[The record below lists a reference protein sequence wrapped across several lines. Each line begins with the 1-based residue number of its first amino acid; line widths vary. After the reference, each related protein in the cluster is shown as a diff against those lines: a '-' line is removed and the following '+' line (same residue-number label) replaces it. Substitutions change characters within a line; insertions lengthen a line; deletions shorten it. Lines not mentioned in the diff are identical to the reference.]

1 MGGVMTYITIRDVA
15 QHAGISV
22 STVSRALNNTGR
34 ISANTKAKV
43 ERAVAQLGYIPDS
56 RAQAMR
62 SLRTKTVGLLVPD
75 IRNAYFA
82 ELAYTVQDSLFEA
95 GYCAFIGTSSESAS
109 RQDSFITS
117 ILSQRIDGA
126 IIVPQG
132 EVTEAMRKLIEQ
144 RLPMLFMDRHV
155 EPQAGGLERVPV
167 VDSDP
172 TKGIRD
178 ALLDVL
184 QHGFHSVG
192 YISGPII
199 ASPSLQEREQAFR
212 TVASEIFGEE
222 HVFVEST
229 GFDQSSCASVMHR
242 MINVGVKALIIGYSP
257 DALRVMQVMA
267 QEGLVIGKD
276 ISLISFDDVEVFRL
290 ATPRISVISQQVQRI
305 GHISAALFLDM
316 LENNGDV
323 KSQRVE
329 TVYIPR
335 ESLGRA

>member
-1 MGGVMTYITIRDVA
+1 
-15 QHAGISV
+15 
-22 STVSRALNNTGR
+22 
-34 ISANTKAKV
+34 
-43 ERAVAQLGYIPDS
+43 
-56 RAQAMR
+56 
-62 SLRTKTVGLLVPD
+62 VPD

-155 EPQAGGLERVPV
+155 EPQAGGLEHVPV

-172 TKGIRD
+172 KKGIHD

-329 TVYIPR
+329 TVYIHR

>member
-1 MGGVMTYITIRDVA
+1 MSYITIRDVA
-15 QHAGISV
+15 QRAGISV

-43 ERAVAQLGYIPDS
+43 ERAVAELGYIPDS

-62 SLRTKTVGLLVPD
+62 SSRTKTVGLLVPD

-82 ELAYTVQDSLFEA
+82 ELAYTVQDSLFDA
-95 GYCAFIGTSSESAS
+95 GYCAFIGTSSESAA

-132 EVTEAMRKLIEQ
+132 EETDAMRMLMEQ
-144 RLPMLFMDRHV
+144 HLPLMFMDRHV
-155 EPQAGGLERVPV
+155 EPRTGDLTHVPV

-172 TKGIRD
+172 EQGIRD
-178 ALLDVL
+178 ALLDVK
-184 QHGFHSVG
+184 QHGFCSVG
-192 YISGPII
+192 YVSGPII
-199 ASPSLQEREQAFR
+199 ASPSLQEREQVFR

-229 GFDQSSCASVMHR
+229 GFEQSSCASVLHR
-242 MINVGVKALIIGYSP
+242 MMNVGVKALIVGYSP
-257 DALRVMQVMA
+257 DALRVMDVMA
-267 QEGLVIGKD
+267 CEGLVIGSD
-276 ISLISFDDVEVFRL
+276 ISLISFDDVEIFRL
-290 ATPRISVISQQVQRI
+290 ATPRISTISQQVQRI
-305 GHISAALFLDM
+305 GRTSAALFLDM
-316 LENNGDV
+316 LEHNADV
-323 KSQRVE
+323 QSQRVE

-335 ESLGRA
+335 ESLGNA

>member
-1 MGGVMTYITIRDVA
+1 MSYITIRDVA
-15 QHAGISV
+15 QRAGISV

-43 ERAVAQLGYIPDS
+43 ERAVAELGYIPDS

-62 SLRTKTVGLLVPD
+62 SSRTKTVGLLVPD

-82 ELAYTVQDSLFEA
+82 ELAYTVQDSLFDA
-95 GYCAFIGTSSESAS
+95 GYCAFIGTSSESAA

-132 EVTEAMRKLIEQ
+132 EETDAMRMLMEQ
-144 RLPMLFMDRHV
+144 HLPLMFMDRHV
-155 EPQAGGLERVPV
+155 EPRTGDLMHVPV

-172 TKGIRD
+172 EQGIRD
-178 ALLDVL
+178 ALLDVK
-184 QHGFHSVG
+184 QHGFCSVG
-192 YISGPII
+192 YVSGPII
-199 ASPSLQEREQAFR
+199 ASPSLQEREQVFR

-229 GFDQSSCASVMHR
+229 GFEQSSCASVLHR
-242 MINVGVKALIIGYSP
+242 MISVGVKALIVGYSP
-257 DALRVMQVMA
+257 DALRVMDVMA
-267 QEGLVIGKD
+267 REGLVIGSD
-276 ISLISFDDVEVFRL
+276 ISLISFDDVEIFRL
-290 ATPRISVISQQVQRI
+290 ATPRISTISQQVQRI
-305 GHISAALFLDM
+305 GRTSAALFLDM
-316 LENNGDV
+316 LEHNADV
-323 KSQRVE
+323 QSQRVE

-335 ESLGRA
+335 ESLGNA

>member
-1 MGGVMTYITIRDVA
+1 MSYITIRDVA
-15 QHAGISV
+15 QRAGISV

-43 ERAVAQLGYIPDS
+43 ERAVAELGYIPDS

-62 SLRTKTVGLLVPD
+62 SSRTKTVGLLVPD

-82 ELAYTVQDSLFEA
+82 ELAYTVQDSLFDA
-95 GYCAFIGTSSESAS
+95 GYCAFIGTSSESAA

-132 EVTEAMRKLIEQ
+132 EETDAMRMLMEQ
-144 RLPMLFMDRHV
+144 HLPLMFMDRHV
-155 EPQAGGLERVPV
+155 EPRTGDLTHVPV

-172 TKGIRD
+172 EQGIRD
-178 ALLDVL
+178 ALLDVK
-184 QHGFHSVG
+184 QHGFCSVG
-192 YISGPII
+192 YVSGPII
-199 ASPSLQEREQAFR
+199 ASPSLQEREQVFR

-229 GFDQSSCASVMHR
+229 GFEQSSCASVLHR
-242 MINVGVKALIIGYSP
+242 MISVGVKALIIGYSP
-257 DALRVMQVMA
+257 DALRVMGVMA
-267 QEGLVIGKD
+267 REGLVIGSD
-276 ISLISFDDVEVFRL
+276 ISLISFDDVEIFRL
-290 ATPRISVISQQVQRI
+290 ATPRISTISQQVQRI
-305 GHISAALFLDM
+305 GRTSAALFLDM
-316 LENNGDV
+316 LEHNADV
-323 KSQRVE
+323 QSQRVE

-335 ESLGRA
+335 ESLGNA